1 MYNEAQSA
9 AAVARA
15 KQLAPEGHTA
25 TAATSTLCKV
35 LEWDAAGA
43 WQAAAEQGLDPA
55 FVHQA
60 DWVAGLLH
68 GQWRVSDYN
77 NALKLGYDPGAEC
90 YPEWL
95 ASQPFAHLLPVEVV
109 APGTPVAPITEEA
122 AERSGL
128 PRSCMVCGGT
138 TDSIAAFLAAGV
150 TQPGEAVTSLGSTLA
165 IKLLSQTRV
174 EDDARYGLYSHRLG
188 SMGWLVG
195 GASNTGG
202 AVLRQHFSDAQLTE
216 LTQRMDPEQPTGLDY
231 YPLTAPGERFPVN
244 DPQLQPRLEP
254 RPADDAQFLQGIFE
268 SIARI
273 EAQAYRLLADKG
285 ATPVSKVYTAGGGA
299 KNPVWTAIRQRELG
313 VPVVRSERGEAAYG
327 AAVLARQGAR
337 LGSSSRREAVVRKHK
352 QPVSIGWLSLRG
364 RGEPA
369 MATAAPPTEAAAPDK
384 AAAAADTVY
393 TNPLASHALPL
404 DPPAAMLA
412 GKEAAMEPLPH
423 LPSPISSSSIGAPS
437 SSGGGSSSG
446 KGGGGGGGGGG
457 DRHLRKLTQSLV
469 EVLETMSSN
478 VQPAPGHRRSDSR
491 GGSRRHTLSGL
502 RDDSVVDLEAGRAA
516 LLAQPPASGSED
528 GGVVPVAHVRRLTTT
543 LVDILRHVASGQQ
556 RDQQQGVGRDPEI
569 VPEGAGLLGES
580 QFEGRQVAQA
590 GRCFSM
596 GCKHLC
602 CGGELSYSDDKLSLA
617 SAGTA
622 STAGG
627 TTSKLAPLLFVKDE
641 YRGDDVKPFFV
652 DQPLLTAASR
662 KPEDLE
668 DPASLEAGAEAQQR
682 QQPDDGSAIPHRL
695 VKKRAVN
702 WWGLTVYLF
711 FIAVFCFYIWA
722 RAAHTLGLGPML
734 WYGAIVLAV
743 EILGGL
749 AMLPYGLC
757 LVMRVTNNGVPPPD
771 DKGQVRTALNYHI
784 RVVVPCYK
792 EPLDVIQKTVTA
804 ALVAPIPTNCSRT
817 VYLLDDGRDVEK
829 KKFIHSLGVE
839 NAVYVS
845 GRKRAKGE
853 MNGKSANINNAAK
866 QIYPAGHDIP
876 LTEVLCVFDADQ
888 VPNADFFLKTVPLL
902 DGGQD
907 VGMVLTPQAFYNLNP
922 GGDIFNHSN
931 VHFWDYTQPGYDALG
946 LISCTGTNFLVRA
959 KAFYQAGWFPEW
971 TLTEDFALGIE
982 LKKLNWQCRYVDEY
996 LAIGEAPEEVRN
1008 CFQQRSRWAKGHFQV
1023 FFSGHNPVFAR
1034 GLSPLMRWM
1043 YGTVVLSYFSAFL
1056 STPLLMLVPM
1066 ITVWL
1071 GSFPIV
1077 INFWAAVSITVYYAA
1092 TLGLMYYTRALAHL
1106 KSMWFS
1112 SVANSILW
1120 FAFLKAM
1127 YRATLGRWIDGK
1139 ITFKVTAKGLQ
1150 RIADLPIRDVWIH
1163 VLFFTS
1169 SLVCLIFGLVH
1180 FFRGPLDTPLAI
1192 SLIFMVYNIIPQ
1204 FLLLQYVVYR
1214 KPLVFNAV
1222 CKLAMLLSTA
1232 VLILGVVLVWLLYPR
1247 SYDYKQALGNTMLF
1261 FDSQRE
1267 GYLPLSTSAAMPWR
1281 GPAFTADYNTSVT
1294 LASSLPNGTLD
1305 GFGAL
1310 DTFGDFGDLFGRR
1323 LFQADAMADP
1333 FAAGGATGASSSG
1346 AAVDPFAAASGLG
1359 GDPFA
1364 AGSGSGAGGG
1374 ADPFAAGGSG
1384 SADPFATSTSS
1395 TSDAAAAAIADVAWD
1410 LGGGWMS
1417 GMAGAAPQSTMPS
1430 PVIAL
1435 LQAAGQAGAA
1445 LDSIRWG
1452 SDYLLKVHKALP
1464 ESNTSLLVTRVGDI
1478 DTEMLLW
1485 YRPEEQ
1491 ALPRP
1496 AYAVD
1501 LTTGGSDLGGSV
1513 TAALAA
1519 ASMVFR
1525 NQNDTDYAKRLL
1537 DKAQEVYSFSKEMKG
1552 KFGDGDFNLTVL
1564 YNTSTY
1570 YDDLAWGAGWLYKA
1584 TKQDSYLSDV
1594 YEFYMKHLEDEGP
1607 IADFKYAYDW
1617 DNVFYPL
1624 NLLLAQE
1631 TDRST
1636 FRERS
1641 EQFLRN
1647 WICAGNAANY
1657 TARGRAYNPMSGS
1670 LGATANAAT
1679 LSLMYADMVE
1689 RSSGS
1694 LAREY
1699 RCWGLSQIRYM
1710 LGDAGRS
1717 LLVGYGR
1724 NPPKRTQDRGAACPD
1739 APEVCNRVTGLLS
1752 PDPDAH
1758 VLKGALVYGSGRSD
1772 DFEDKRDADSNWV
1785 GVENNAGLAAALA
1798 GVMELDPGLWEVC
1811 LQDYGIYRQSAI
1823 CGKYLTV

>member
-1 MYNEAQSA
+1 MPPSSSSLRSIHPPCSALWQLLDAVPQGQRQRVASLAIDGTSATTLLIDAASGRCLAPPKMYNEAQSA

-43 WQAAAEQGLDPA
+43 WQAAAESGLDPA

-60 DWVAGLLH
+60 GKRDWVAGLLH

-90 YPEWL
+90 YPDWL
-95 ASQPFAHLLPVEVV
+95 ASQPFAHLLPRLVV
-109 APGTPVAPITEEA
+109 APGAPVAPITQAA

-128 PRSCMVCGGT
+128 PTSCMVCGGT

-165 IKLLSQTRV
+165 IKLLSETRV

-188 SMGWLVG
+188 SLGWLVG

-202 AVLRQHFSDAQLTE
+202 AVLRQHLCDEQLAE
-216 LTQRMDPEQPTGLDY
+216 LTQRMDAGRPTGLDY

-273 EAQAYRLLADKG
+273 EAQAYRLLAEKG

-299 KNPVWTAIRQRELG
+299 KNPVWTSIRQRELG
-313 VPVVRSERGEAAYG
+313 VPVMRSERAEAAYG
-327 AAVLARQGAR
+327 NPA
-337 LGSSSRREAVVRKHK
+337 
-352 QPVSIGWLSLRG
+352 SIGWLSLSG
-364 RGEPA
+364 RGTPA
-369 MATAAPPTEAAAPDK
+369 MAAAAPPADAAAADR
-384 AAAAADTVY
+384 AAAAADKVF
-393 TNPLASHALPL
+393 TNPLASHALTL

-412 GKEAAMEPLPH
+412 GKEGTLEPLQP
-423 LPSPISSSSIGAPS
+423 LPSPISTSSIGAPS

-446 KGGGGGGGGGG
+446 HSGGG
-457 DRHLRKLTQSLV
+457 DRHLRKLTKSLV
-469 EVLETMSSN
+469 EVLETMGSS
-478 VQPAPGHRRSDSR
+478 VQPAPPGGSRSSSR
-491 GGSRRHTLSGL
+491 GGSRRQTLGGL

-516 LLAQPPASGSED
+516 LLAAAPAGGED
-528 GGVVPVAHVRRLTTT
+528 GVVPVAHVRRLTTT
-543 LVDILRHVASGQQ
+543 G
-556 RDQQQGVGRDPEI
+556 GGRDPEI
-569 VPEGAGLLGES
+569 VPEGAGLLGDS
-580 QFEGRQVAQA
+580 QFEG
-590 GRCFSM
+590 S
-596 GCKHLC
+596 
-602 CGGELSYSDDKLSLA
+602 ELSYSDDKLSLA

-627 TTSKLAPLLFVKDE
+627 TSSKLAPLLFVKDE
-641 YRGDDVKPFFV
+641 YRGDDVKPFFL

-668 DPASLEAGAEAQQR
+668 DPAAGLEAGAEAQQR
-682 QQPDDGSAIPHRL
+682 QQPDDASAIPHRL
-695 VKKRAVN
+695 VKRKAVN
-702 WWGLTVYLF
+702 WWGLTAYLF
-711 FIAVFCFYIWA
+711 FIAAFCFYIWA

-734 WYGAIVLAV
+734 WYGAIVLGV

-757 LVMRVTNNGVPPPD
+757 IVMRVTNNQVPPPD
-771 DKGQVRTALNYHI
+771 DKGHVRTSLNYHI

-907 VGMVLTPQAFYNLNP
+907 VGMVLSPQAFYNLNP
-922 GGDIFNHSN
+922 GGDIFNHAN
-931 VHFWDYTQPGYDALG
+931 PGYDALG

-959 KAFYQAGWFPEW
+959 RAFNQAGWFPEW

-1023 FFSGHNPVFAR
+1023 FFSKHNPVFAR

-1043 YGTVVLSYFSAFL
+1043 YGTVILSYFSAFL

-1092 TLGLMYYTRALAHL
+1092 TLCLMYYTRALAHL

-1150 RIADLPIRDVWIH
+1150 RIADLPIRWV
-1163 VLFFTS
+1163 
-1169 SLVCLIFGLVH
+1169 FGGWLGG
-1180 FFRGPLDTPLAI
+1180 RRAGRQ
-1192 SLIFMVYNIIPQ
+1192 VYNIIPQ

-1267 GYLPLSTSAAMPWR
+1267 GNLPLSTSAAVPWR
-1281 GPAFTADYNTSVT
+1281 GPAFTADYNTTVT

-1310 DTFGDFGDLFGRR
+1310 DTFGDFGNLFGRR
-1323 LFQADAMADP
+1323 LFQADP
-1333 FAAGGATGASSSG
+1333 FAAAGGSGGNSAG
-1346 AAVDPFAAASGLG
+1346 AAADPFAAASGLG

-1364 AGSGSGAGGG
+1364 AGSGGG

-1384 SADPFATSTSS
+1384 GSADPFATSTS
-1395 TSDAAAAAIADVAWD
+1395 TDPAAAAAIADVAWD

-1417 GMAGAAPQSTMPS
+1417 GMAGGNIKATTP
-1430 PVIAL
+1430 IAFTTTL
-1435 LQAAGQAGAA
+1435 LVWGLMAFGKGFEASRVQCGAAGQAGAA

-1464 ESNTSLLVTRVGDI
+1464 ESNTSLLVTRVGNI

-1501 LTTGGSDLGGSV
+1501 LTTGASDLGGSV

-1519 ASMVFR
+1519 ASIVFR

-1552 KFGDGDFNLTVL
+1552 KFGDSDFNLTVL
-1564 YNTSTY
+1564 YNTSTH

-1584 TKQDSYLSDV
+1584 TKQDAYLADV
-1594 YEFYMKHLEDEGP
+1594 YDFYMKHLEDEAP

-1670 LGATANAAT
+1670 LGATANAAA
-1679 LSLMYADMVE
+1679 LSLMYADM
-1689 RSSGS
+1689 
-1694 LAREY
+1694 
-1699 RCWGLSQIRYM
+1699 IRYM

-1717 LLVGYGR
+1717 LLVGFGR

-1758 VLKGALVYGSGRSD
+1758 VLRGALVYGSGRSD
-1772 DFEDKRDADSNWV
+1772 DFEDRRDADSNWV

-1798 GVMELDPGLWEVC
+1798 GIMELDPGLWEVC